1 MLDLAP
7 APAACDPDNGRD
19 NGPGEIL
26 RRVVDVLQLASCG
39 SAALDAMVS
48 AALAQVISS
57 AADVAA
63 GRRWSSDISDA
74 LQLVSLTHNFSLGRR
89 DGVCWA
95 WIQPNDSWQPSD
107 MEARHDHPLGSGL
120 IVAETPVLALLSA
133 ALLLEARHI
142 ERK

>member
-1 MLDLAP
+1 MLDVAP
-7 APAACDPDNGRD
+7 APAACDSGER
-19 NGPGEIL
+19 PGEIL

-39 SAALDAMVS
+39 SAALDETVS
-48 AALAQVISS
+48 EALARVSS
-57 AADVAA
+57 AAAMAA
-63 GRRWSSDISDA
+63 RQRWSSDISDA
-74 LQLVSLTHNFSLGRR
+74 LKLVPLTHNFSLGRR

-107 MEARHDHPLGSGL
+107 VEARHDHPLGSGL

-142 ERK
+142 ERG